1 MQSKLER
8 KVIFDLPG
16 EIERAIVPVF
26 VADASRRGICGSNAD
41 RRQNVFLCQANPR
54 HVAETATGIF
64 FDFTPPE
71 KATR

>member
-1 MQSKLER
+1 MER
-8 KVIFDLPG
+8 KVILDLPG

-26 VADASRRGICGSNAD
+26 VANACRCGICGSNAD

-54 HVAETATGIF
+54 HVADTMTGIF
-64 FDFTPPE
+64 SDLTPPD